1 MDVVAAVTE
10 LSPQIKAAKGHIN
23 GHYALPNSQIQAMA
37 QANLFKSYVHK
48 SIGGLEIDAIAAF
61 RAVQGGRIGGLVVLC
76 GQRHLHVFRP
86 DTCQIGP
93 RVVRPTPGYQG
104 HRTALQLP
112 VLRATASGIVGAG
125 F

>member
-61 RAVQGGRIGGLVVLC
+61 RAVQGGRIGGLVLVR
-76 GQRHLHVFRP
+76 GKRRP
-86 DTCQIGP
+86 S
-93 RVVRPTPGYQG
+93 RVARLPFVA
-104 HRTALQLP
+104 HRYVKHPKA
-112 VLRATASGIVGAG
+112 
-125 F
+125 